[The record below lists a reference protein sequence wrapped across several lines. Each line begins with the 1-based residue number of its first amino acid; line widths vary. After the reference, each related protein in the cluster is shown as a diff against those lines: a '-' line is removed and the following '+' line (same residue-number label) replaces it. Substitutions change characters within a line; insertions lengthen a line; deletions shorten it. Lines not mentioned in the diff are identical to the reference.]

1 MKLLTLGERIKK
13 VRKELDI
20 TQQKFAERIGT
31 TQNTIANYE
40 TNHRKPSAAAIN
52 NICKT
57 FNVSEK
63 WLRAGE
69 GEMFIPETS
78 FNLDEYIKR
87 HGATE
92 LEIEILKAYFDLDSY
107 MREKLLKHFKERLK
121 IIANKPNISTV
132 AARPS
137 LEDEARAEA
146 EEYYRAILAEKEAAA
161 GLSASSDSISGA
173 KLA

>member
-1 MKLLTLGERIKK
+1 MFSHWYTIPN
-13 VRKELDI
+13 
-20 TQQKFAERIGT
+20 TQRPIPHLRIG
-31 TQNTIANYE
+31 I
-40 TNHRKPSAAAIN
+40 RVKPWQRPRP
-52 NICKT
+52 T
-57 FNVSEK
+57 SEIRFD
-63 WLRAGE
+63 L
-69 GEMFIPETS
+69 
-78 FNLDEYIKR
+78 IKR

-161 GLSASSDSISGA
+161 GLSASPDSISGA